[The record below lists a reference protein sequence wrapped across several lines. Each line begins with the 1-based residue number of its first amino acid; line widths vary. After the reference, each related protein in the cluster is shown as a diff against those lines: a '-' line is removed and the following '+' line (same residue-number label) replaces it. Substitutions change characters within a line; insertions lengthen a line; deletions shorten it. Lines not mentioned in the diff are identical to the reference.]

1 MKKRTILRDYQ
12 LEMLDRL
19 HLAWEKH
26 QSVMVQMP
34 TGVGKTV
41 LLAEEIRNERL
52 RVKGSRVF
60 GVLVVAHRIELIDQ
74 ISRTLDKFGIE
85 HGLIV
90 CGKPVDETK
99 QVQVASI
106 QTLSRRL
113 GFTNGSSEGK
123 NIDFD
128 YTPSL
133 IIIDE
138 AHHALA
144 KTYKMLWDRW
154 PEARFLGLTAT
165 PCRMNHAGY
174 VDLFRKILVSWPIQ
188 EFIDKGWLSDFDYI
202 SARPDNLMMQRIAG
216 LEKRGADGDYQTKEM
231 AMVMDVPE
239 SIELLYNTYKQ
250 YVDGK
255 KGIVYAIDREHARHI
270 TKYYQGHGVSCC
282 WIEAKTPAAER
293 EKLIE
298 DYRADKIKVC
308 VNVDIL
314 GEGVDFPE
322 VEFIQ
327 LARPT
332 LSLSKY
338 LQQVGRGMRIS
349 KGKECVTILDQVGL
363 YQTFGLPTDERDW
376 TQMFTGKIA
385 GKAGQVG
392 ERPVIIRDE
401 AEEKELVNLDMVRI
415 KRRGEKHL
423 GVEMFM
429 LGGKYGVMYDGNITC
444 PAEFEHIRKISDGY
458 FALATYPYNTYRN
471 KVTVIDLQGR
481 DQKVAFYGKVSQD
494 GDLFYGMCSS
504 GRMQYWDGKVG
515 TYYDSLPEFERVGN
529 LDMVRVGQGQYKL
542 RKPSPLMPYAV
553 SKKDIFYNDK
563 LTVINDIII
572 LNDENA
578 TVLKPQWYFG
588 HKMQIPARKDGQK
601 LFRWVTLADGLTDE
615 YSSFLF
621 NGSSRPFWKDARM
634 MNAASGKME
643 YLSPEWVEKEEWQK
657 AFEDLRSQLS
667 QKKNSWT
674 ITEEMVRSHLER
686 MHK

>member
-1 MKKRTILRDYQ
+1 MPKETILRDYQ

-52 RVKGSRVF
+52 RVKCSRAF
-60 GVLVVAHRIELIDQ
+60 GVLVVAHRIELIEQ
-74 ISRTLDKFGIE
+74 ISRILDKFGIE
-85 HGLIV
+85 HGMIV
-90 CGKPVDETK
+90 SGKPIDETK

-106 QTLSRRL
+106 QTLSRRTL
-113 GFTNGSSEGK
+113 DE
-123 NIDFD
+123 DF
-128 YTPSL
+128 SL
-133 IIIDE
+133 IVIDE
-138 AHHALA
+138 AHHAVA

-154 PEARFLGLTAT
+154 PSARFLGLTAT
-165 PCRMNHAGY
+165 PCRMNHAGFTE
-174 VDLFRKILVSWPIQ
+174 LFRKILVSWPIQ

-202 SARPDNLMMQRIAG
+202 SARPDNPMMQKIAG
-216 LEKRGADGDYQTKEM
+216 LEKRGADGDYQTREM
-231 AMVMDVPE
+231 ATVMDVPE
-239 SIELLYNTYKQ
+239 SIEHLYNTYKQ

-270 TKYYQGHGVSCC
+270 TKYYQEHGVSCC

-293 EKLIE
+293 ERLIE

-338 LQQVGRGMRIS
+338 LQQVGRGMRVS
-349 KGKECVTILDQVGL
+349 EGKECVTILDQVGL

-376 TQMFTGKIA
+376 IRMFTGKVA
-385 GKAGQVG
+385 GKAGMAG
-392 ERPVIIRDE
+392 ERPIIIRE
-401 AEEKELVNLDMVRI
+401 EEEKELVNLEMVRI
-415 KRRGEKHL
+415 KRRGETHI

-429 LGGKYGVMYDGNITC
+429 QGGKYGIMYGGDITC
-444 PAEFEHIRKISDGY
+444 PAEFEHIERISDGY
-458 FALATYPYNTYRN
+458 YALATYPYNIYRN

-481 DQKVAFYGKVSQD
+481 NQNVALYGKVTQE
-494 GDLFYGMCSS
+494 GDLFYGRSAS
-504 GRMQYWDGKVG
+504 GKMVYWDGKG
-515 TYYDSLPEFERVGN
+515 WTYYDTLPEFERVGN
-529 LDMVRVGQGQYKL
+529 LDMIRVDGGKYML
-542 RKPSPLMPYAV
+542 RRPSALLPYAV

-563 LTVINDIII
+563 LTIIGDIII
-572 LNDENA
+572 LNDGNS

-588 HKMQIPARKDGQK
+588 QRMQIDARKDGKK
-601 LFRWVTLADGLTDE
+601 LYRWVTLSEGLTDE
-615 YSSFLF
+615 YSTNIS
-621 NGSSRPFWKDARM
+621 NGSCRPYWGDAKM
-634 MNAASGKME
+634 INAATGRLE
-643 YLSPEWVEKEEWQK
+643 YLSPEWVKQQKWRK
-657 AFEDLRSQLS
+657 AFEELRSQMP
-667 QKKNSWT
+667 QERNSWT
-674 ITEEMVRSHLER
+674 ISKEMVQAFLDN
-686 MHK
+686 KYK